1 MLHPSK
7 CLRVI
12 PLTESLLDFII
23 SWIDIIILQ
32 ANLKI
37 GIVKIVLFEG
47 SKLWATG
54 CNNL

>member
-23 SWIDIIILQ
+23 SWIDIIILGIV
-32 ANLKI
+32 KI